1 MALSGDLEFS
11 NSNMTSEK
19 SFMVRLL
26 LLLLLRLEFEVTFR
40 VGIGIEAV
48 VSRGLFI
55 CESILSEFEFEL
67 LAKGVGGERA
77 LDDCD
82 GGDNSKSGDD
92 ASNLRKLF
100 DEELQS

>member
-1 MALSGDLEFS
+1 M
-11 NSNMTSEK
+11 
-19 SFMVRLL
+19 RLL
-26 LLLLLRLEFEVTFR
+26 LFKLEFDVMLR

-55 CESILSEFEFEL
+55 IESILSMFEFEL

-77 LDDCD
+77 PDDD

>member
-19 SFMVRLL
+19 SFMMRLLL

-48 VSRGLFI
+48 VSRELFI
-55 CESILSEFEFEL
+55 GVSILSEFEFEL
-67 LAKGVGGERA
+67 LAKGVGGDRL
-77 LDDCD
+77 LDD